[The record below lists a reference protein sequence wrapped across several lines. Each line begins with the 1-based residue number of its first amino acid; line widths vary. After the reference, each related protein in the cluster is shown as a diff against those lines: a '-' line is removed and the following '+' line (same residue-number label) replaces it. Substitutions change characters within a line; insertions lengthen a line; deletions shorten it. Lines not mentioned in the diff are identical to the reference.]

1 MKHRTWITA
10 AIGTAAVTL
19 AAGLWIDALETGH
32 TDGGL
37 KDGGL
42 KADPAGAKDTSPSSG
57 GVTECVGTQPTG
69 SLPGLPGTPK
79 GASDTPL
86 DRTLAYID
94 LAQRRHAAAFTGLAV
109 DRRHETAKVWR
120 IPYAALDADLCGA
133 AEKGVTIRLHD
144 TDVNRTTLD
153 ALAGRISEDMQRWE
167 GTFQMRT
174 VGVDSEGFVS
184 VGVDDPAK
192 AEPILKKTF
201 GEKYIEVEHTG
212 PIHEAPA
219 RLE

>member
-1 MKHRTWITA
+1 MKHRTWIAT

-42 KADPAGAKDTSPSSG
+42 RADPAGAKDASPSG
-57 GVTECVGTQPTG
+57 GVTECVGTQPSG
-69 SLPGLPGTPK
+69 SLPGFPGAPK
-79 GASDTPL
+79 GSSDDTPL
-86 DRTLAYID
+86 YRTLAYID
-94 LAQRRHAAAFTGLAV
+94 LAQRRHAAVFTGLAV
-109 DRRHETAKVWR
+109 DQRHQTAKVWR
-120 IPYAALDADLCGA
+120 IPSAALDADLCGA

-144 TDVNRTTLD
+144 TDVNRRTLD
-153 ALAGRISEDMQRWE
+153 ALAGRISEDMRRWE

-192 AEPILKKTF
+192 AEPILKETF
-201 GEKYIEVEHTG
+201 GEKYIEVERMG
-212 PIHEAPA
+212 QIEADVG
-219 RLE
+219 